1 MPVDSTPQYY
11 KLPLLLDNVS
21 LDNVIHH
28 SNTKELFLTCMVIT
42 SHPLYLIKTCSYTLQ
57 RPLLLL
63 SLCFQTDG
71 GPGKGPNRHDLFH
84 GWTALPLQCGLWGWQ
99 GCCESICLFIFI
111 SASMFAISVRLYLVV
126 CLYSLSL
133 EKPNA
138 HSF

>member
-1 MPVDSTPQYY
+1 MHGH
-11 KLPLLLDNVS
+11 N
-21 LDNVIHH
+21 
-28 SNTKELFLTCMVIT
+28 IT
-42 SHPLYLIKTCSYTLQ
+42 SSLSHLCSHVKTCSYTLQ

-84 GWTALPLQCGLWGWQ
+84 GWTAVPLQCGLWGWQ
-99 GCCESICLFIFI
+99 GCCESTCLFIFI

-138 HSF
+138 HSFCENWAGRPHTYITNIQT